1 MRSHPQHERR
11 RYHGDPTTLRGLLK
25 QLSDDGLIP
34 EPTAAA
40 EEGAQARIAREFSH
54 YLTQEH
60 GLSAATVD
68 NYVVLVGRFLTARFG
83 EEGPVELATLQ
94 AHDLT
99 DFILVP
105 AHRLSPKPA
114 QLMVTALRSFLRF
127 LYQRGQIAAD
137 LAAAAPTVADWRLA
151 RMPKYLQPE
160 QVERLLESCDQG
172 TVVGQLSGVCGL
184 SNLARRLAC
193 PAFISPREGR

>member
-1 MRSHPQHERR
+1 M
-11 RYHGDPTTLRGLLK
+11 
-25 QLSDDGLIP
+25 
-34 EPTAAA
+34 
-40 EEGAQARIAREFSH
+40 REFSR
-54 YLTQEH
+54 YLTQER
-60 GLSAATVD
+60 GLAVAAVD
-68 NYVVLVGRFLTARFG
+68 HYVAAVVRFLTTRFG
-83 EEGPVELATLQ
+83 EGPVDLAALQ

-99 DFILVP
+99 GFILAQ
-105 AHRLSPKPA
+105 AHRLSPKAA